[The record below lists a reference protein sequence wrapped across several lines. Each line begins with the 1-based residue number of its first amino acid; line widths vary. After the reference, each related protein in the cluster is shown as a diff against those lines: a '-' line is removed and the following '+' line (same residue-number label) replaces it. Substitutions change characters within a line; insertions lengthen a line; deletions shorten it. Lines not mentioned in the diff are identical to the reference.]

1 MKSFVFGVLSLLCAA
16 DCACAQDRIYR
27 CGNEYTNNAQDS
39 QARAC
44 KLVQGGNITV
54 VPGTRTQG
62 AAGNAAPS
70 AARPAAASLPSA
82 AGAPPVDAAAQRAR
96 DGDARQILEMEL
108 RKVEARQSELLA
120 EYNRG
125 EPEKRT
131 DEIRNN
137 QKYLDRVADIKTQLA
152 RADSDIASLKRELA
166 RLPGSGGQVAPT
178 R

>member
-1 MKSFVFGVLSLLCAA
+1 
-16 DCACAQDRIYR
+16 
-27 CGNEYTNNAQDS
+27 
-39 QARAC
+39 
-44 KLVQGGNITV
+44 
-54 VPGTRTQG
+54 
-62 AAGNAAPS
+62 
-70 AARPAAASLPSA
+70 
-82 AGAPPVDAAAQRAR
+82 
-96 DGDARQILEMEL
+96 MEL

-137 QKYLDRVADIKTQLA
+137 QKYLDRVADIKTQLT